1 MTTNIYIYN
10 YFTFS
15 LLELL
20 TICKRMLLK
29 AFHCLRGKK
38 YLLSPFPFSL
48 CLQILST
55 TCQTQVY
62 NCQGND
68 EDMNFPTPK
77 HRETHVQLT
86 HF

>member
-15 LLELL
+15 LLELFNDL
-20 TICKRMLLK
+20 QTYAIEGISLFKRQEISSK
-29 AFHCLRGKK
+29 
-38 YLLSPFPFSL
+38 PFPRL
-48 CLQILST
+48 CMSSDLST